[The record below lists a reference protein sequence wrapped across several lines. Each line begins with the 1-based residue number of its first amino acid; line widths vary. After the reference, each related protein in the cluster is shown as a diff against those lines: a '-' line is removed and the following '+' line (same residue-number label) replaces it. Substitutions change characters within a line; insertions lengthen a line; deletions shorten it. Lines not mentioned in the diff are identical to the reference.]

1 MRKLSKK
8 QKQLLSETGV
18 HSVMSL
24 NDNCFN
30 LIESLNDYETFYQDA
45 DRYLNDEY
53 FKRFQKKLE

>member
-24 NDNCFN
+24 HNNLFN
-30 LIESLNDYETFYQDA
+30 QIEALNNYETFYQDA

-53 FKRFQKKLE
+53 FKRMNLK